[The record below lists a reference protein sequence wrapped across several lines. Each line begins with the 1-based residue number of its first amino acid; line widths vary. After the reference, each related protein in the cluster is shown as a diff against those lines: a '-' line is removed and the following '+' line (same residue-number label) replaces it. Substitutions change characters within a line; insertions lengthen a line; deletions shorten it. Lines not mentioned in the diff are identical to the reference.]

1 MRPHSLISVLTRRLV
16 LGSVLLTM
24 VNIALVMGYY
34 SLDRDELQREKISR
48 QISRL
53 EAALSRLPDGTLRFT
68 PGDRLIHDFR
78 DYPEAYAYRIL
89 DHDGRVVDAANAGL
103 VPPEVWAAVAASDAG
118 SSTVQHEGRTV
129 LVGSQ
134 KVVVGGK
141 PARIGFASVGDPS
154 RLVLFVFFD
163 ELFVHVFVALLP
175 FAACLVLVNIVT
187 VRQSM
192 RPLIEAARAARETG
206 HGTTT
211 RRLPTAGLPAE
222 ILDMVEAINDA
233 LGRLE
238 DALEAERAFTAE
250 AAHALRTPLAVLSA
264 RVAQLPNLPGA
275 QPLRDDVARLTRLVE
290 QMLSAAQADTLVVD
304 PAMQSDLA
312 AIARSVVADMAPIAI
327 AAGRHIAYEGPDACP
342 VMGDADAIAHAL
354 RNLADNGLRF
364 TPAGTEVTLIVE
376 ETGRLSVRDHGP
388 GIPASHRDT
397 VFKRFWRGA
406 ASDLG
411 GTGLGLAIVKRIAEA
426 HQAEVGIS
434 DATGGGALV
443 SLRFHRPPSALP
455 PDRGPLPGLRREAA
469 GQPT

>member
-175 FAACLVLVNIVT
+175 FAA
-187 VRQSM
+187 
-192 RPLIEAARAARETG
+192 
-206 HGTTT
+206 
-211 RRLPTAGLPAE
+211 
-222 ILDMVEAINDA
+222 
-233 LGRLE
+233 
-238 DALEAERAFTAE
+238 
-250 AAHALRTPLAVLSA
+250 
-264 RVAQLPNLPGA
+264 
-275 QPLRDDVARLTRLVE
+275 
-290 QMLSAAQADTLVVD
+290 
-304 PAMQSDLA
+304 
-312 AIARSVVADMAPIAI
+312 
-327 AAGRHIAYEGPDACP
+327 
-342 VMGDADAIAHAL
+342 
-354 RNLADNGLRF
+354 
-364 TPAGTEVTLIVE
+364 
-376 ETGRLSVRDHGP
+376 
-388 GIPASHRDT
+388 
-397 VFKRFWRGA
+397 
-406 ASDLG
+406 
-411 GTGLGLAIVKRIAEA
+411 
-426 HQAEVGIS
+426 
-434 DATGGGALV
+434 
-443 SLRFHRPPSALP
+443 
-455 PDRGPLPGLRREAA
+455 
-469 GQPT
+469 

>member
-1 MRPHSLISVLTRRLV
+1 VTPRSLITVLTRRLV
-16 LGSVLLTM
+16 LGSVLLTL

-34 SLDRDELQREKISR
+34 SLDRDELQRAKIFR
-48 QISRL
+48 QISRI
-53 EAALSRLPDGTLRFT
+53 EAALSRGPDGALRFS
-68 PGDRLIHDFR
+68 PGDRLIDDFR
-78 DYPEAYAYRIL
+78 DYPDAYAYRIL
-89 DHDGRVVDAANAGL
+89 DHDGRLVSEANPGL
-103 VPPEVWAAVAASDAG
+103 VSPDVWAGVAASDAA
-118 SSTVQHEGRTV
+118 SSSVEHQGRTV

-134 KVVVGGK
+134 KVVVGGR

-175 FAACLVLVNIVT
+175 FAACLLLVNIVT

-264 RVAQLPNLPGA
+264 RVAQLPQIPGA
-275 QPLRDDVARLTRLVE
+275 HPLRDDVAGLTRLVE

-312 AIARSVVADMAPIAI
+312 AIARAVAADMAPIAI
-327 AAGRHIAYEGPDACP
+327 AAGRQIAYEGPDSCP

-354 RNLADNGLRF
+354 RNLVDNGLRF
-364 TPAGTEVTLIVE
+364 TPAGTEVTLSVQE
-376 ETGRLSVRDHGP
+376 DGLTSVRDHGP
-388 GIPASHRDT
+388 GIPADRREA

-426 HQAEVGIS
+426 HQAQVSIA
-434 DATGGGALV
+434 DAPGGGALV
-443 SLRFHRPPSALP
+443 SMRFH
-455 PDRGPLPGLRREAA
+455 GPRAEAGRRAATGGLRE
-469 GQPT
+469 QK